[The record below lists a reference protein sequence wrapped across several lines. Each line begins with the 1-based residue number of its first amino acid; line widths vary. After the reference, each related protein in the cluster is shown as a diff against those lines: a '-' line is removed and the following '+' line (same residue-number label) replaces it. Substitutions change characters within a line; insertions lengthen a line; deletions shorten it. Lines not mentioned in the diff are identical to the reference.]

1 MDQEINNRLLNN
13 PAPGNQSLES
23 FSDPESGLLGTSIP
37 INELRQI
44 IKQVAPTDVTV
55 LITGESGV
63 GKEVVAKE
71 IHRQS
76 KRADKPFITVNCGA
90 IPEGIIE
97 SELFGHVKGSF
108 TGAVDTRKGYFEAAN
123 NGTIFLDEIG
133 ELPLQTQVKFL
144 RVIENGE
151 YIKVGGSKPEKVNVR
166 IIAATNKNLE
176 QLISTNTFR
185 EDLYYRLRSINI
197 VIPPLRERKEDI
209 NILFNHFVKI
219 FTERNKI
226 SYKGITNEAMD
237 FIVNY
242 NWPGNVRQLRNFTES
257 LLALNA
263 DKLIEITDVIKQLNI
278 PATEKNLP
286 APVFSQQDEK
296 QLLFGAL
303 YELKKDIMDIK
314 RHLVQL
320 DESKSSEVPQN
331 GFYVSD
337 DKIDNISFDEFEQEL
352 LTYYY
357 NKYHGNI
364 NKIADKLK
372 ISNRT
377 LYRKFKLYGL
387 KNGKV
392 H

>member
-1 MDQEINNRLLNN
+1 METGTANN
-13 PAPGNQSLES
+13 SE
-23 FSDPESGLLGTSIP
+23 LLGNSIP
-37 INELRQI
+37 IVELREI

-63 GKEVVAKE
+63 GKDVVATE
-71 IHRQS
+71 IHRLS
-76 KRADKPFITVNCGA
+76 KRSNKPFITVNCGA

-108 TGAVDTRKGYFEAAN
+108 TGAVDSRKGYFEAADG
-123 NGTIFLDEIG
+123 GTIFLDEIG

-151 YIKVGGSKPEKVNVR
+151 YMKVGGTRSEKVNVR

-176 QLISTNTFR
+176 QLIDSNSFR

-197 VIPPLRERKEDI
+197 FIPPLRERKGDI
-209 NILFNHFVKI
+209 SLLFDHFAGD
-219 FTERNKI
+219 FCRRNGI
-226 SYKGITNEAMD
+226 DFRGITPDAMD
-237 FIVNY
+237 YIINY
-242 NWPGNVRQLRNFTES
+242 DWPGNLRELRNFAES
-257 LLALNA
+257 IITLNR
-263 DKLIEITDVIKQLNI
+263 DKKIDLNDVIKHLNI
-278 PATEKNLP
+278 PGDDKYLP
-286 APVFSQQDEK
+286 AHINGFKQQDER

-303 YELKKDIMDIK
+303 FELKKDIMDIK
-314 RHLVQL
+314 HQL
-320 DESKSSEVPQN
+320 SAMEDMKNSSEPEN

-337 DKIDNISFDEFEQEL
+337 EKIDNITFDEFEREL
-352 LTYYY
+352 LTYYF
-357 NKYHGNI
+357 NKYQGNI

-387 KNGKV
+387 KNGKLY
-392 H
+392 

>member
-1 MDQEINNRLLNN
+1 MSNNNSN
-13 PAPGNQSLES
+13 KDTN
-23 FSDPESGLLGTSIP
+23 LLGVSIP
-37 INELRQI
+37 IVELRQI

-63 GKEVVAKE
+63 GKEVVANE
-71 IHRQS
+71 IHRLS
-76 KRADKPFITVNCGA
+76 RRAEKPFITVNCGA

-123 NGTIFLDEIG
+123 GGTIFLDEIG
-133 ELPLQTQVKFL
+133 ELPPQTQVKFL

-151 YIKVGGSKPEKVNVR
+151 YMKVGGTKTEKVDVR
-166 IIAATNKNLE
+166 IIAASNKNLE
-176 QLISTNTFR
+176 QLIESNSFR

-197 VIPPLRERKEDI
+197 HIPPLRERKEDI
-209 NILFNHFVKI
+209 KILFDYFVNL
-219 FTERNKI
+219 FCERNGIKF
-226 SYKGITNEAMD
+226 KGISDDAADYMIN
-237 FIVNY
+237 F

-257 LLALNA
+257 LITLNI
-263 DKLIEITDVIKQLNI
+263 DKKIEINDVIKQLNI
-278 PATEKNLP
+278 PRSENNLP
-286 APVFSQQDEK
+286 AHISIYKGQDEK

-303 YELKKDIMDIK
+303 FELKKDIMDIK
-314 RHLVQL
+314 HQL
-320 DESKSSEVPQN
+320 ASIEENKSPVPDN

-337 DKIDNISFDEFEQEL
+337 ERLDNITFDDFEKEL

-357 NKYHGNI
+357 NKYNGNI
-364 NKIADKLK
+364 NKIANQLK

-387 KNGKV
+387 RNGKAL
-392 H
+392 

>member
-1 MDQEINNRLLNN
+1 MENNILN
-13 PAPGNQSLES
+13 GES
-23 FSDPESGLLGTSIP
+23 SATGGLLGNSIP
-37 INELRQI
+37 IVELREI

-63 GKEVVAKE
+63 GKEIVAQE
-71 IHRQS
+71 IHRLS
-76 KRADKPFITVNCGA
+76 KRRNKPFITVNCGA

-108 TGAVDTRKGYFEAAN
+108 TGAVESRKGYFEAAN
-123 NGTIFLDEIG
+123 GGTIFLDEIG
-133 ELPLQTQVKFL
+133 ELPMQTQVKFL

-151 YIKVGGSKPEKVNVR
+151 YMKVGGTKAEKVDVR

-176 QLISTNTFR
+176 QLIANNSFR

-197 VIPPLRERKEDI
+197 YIPPLRERKEDI
-209 NILFNHFVKI
+209 KVLFEHFVKQ
-219 FTERNKI
+219 FCTKNKI
-226 SYKGITNEAMD
+226 EFKGITSEAMD
-237 FIVNY
+237 YIISY
-242 NWPGNVRQLRNFTES
+242 SWPGNIRQLKNFTES
-257 LLALNA
+257 LITLNS
-263 DKLIEITDVIKQLNI
+263 DKKIELNDVLKQLNI
-278 PATEKNLP
+278 PGQENSLP
-286 APVFSQQDEK
+286 VTVPAYNPQAER

-314 RHLVQL
+314 DQL
-320 DESKSSEVPQN
+320 AHIEENKDSAMPEN

-337 DKIDNISFDEFEQEL
+337 DKLDNITFDDFEKEL
-352 LTYYY
+352 LSYYY
-357 NKYHGNI
+357 NKYNGNI

-387 KNGKV
+387 KNGKAQ
-392 H
+392 

>member
-1 MDQEINNRLLNN
+1 LDQSIKNIKD
-13 PAPGNQSLES
+13 QT
-23 FSDPESGLLGTSIP
+23 GLLGVSVP
-37 INELRQI
+37 IVELRQI

-71 IHRQS
+71 IHSLSSRS
-76 KRADKPFITVNCGA
+76 SKPFITVNCGA

-97 SELFGHVKGSF
+97 SELFGHIKGSF
-108 TGAVDTRKGYFEAAN
+108 TGAIETRKGYFESAN
-123 NGTIFLDEIG
+123 GGTIFLDEIG
-133 ELPLQTQVKFL
+133 EMPPATQVKFL

-151 YIKVGGSKPEKVNVR
+151 YVKVGGSKTEKVDVR
-166 IIAATNKNLE
+166 ILAATNKNLE
-176 QLISTNTFR
+176 QLISANSFR

-209 NILFNHFVKI
+209 KILFDYFVKQ
-219 FTERNKI
+219 FCQRNNI
-226 SYKGITNEAMD
+226 EFKGITPAAME
-237 FIVNY
+237 IVNNY
-242 NWPGNVRQLRNFTES
+242 SWPGNIRQLRNFAES
-257 LLALNA
+257 LITLNV
-263 DKLIEITDVIKQLNI
+263 DKLIDENDVLKQLNI
-278 PATEKNLP
+278 PRTEKNLP
-286 APVFSQQDEK
+286 ATAFNYDQQSER

-314 RHLVQL
+314 HQL
-320 DESKSSEVPQN
+320 TEIEESKESAVPR
-331 GFYVSD
+331 GFYISD
-337 DKIDNISFDEFEQEL
+337 DKIDNITFDEVEREL
-352 LTYYY
+352 LEYYY
-357 NKYHGNI
+357 SKYNGNI

-387 KNGKV
+387 KNGKA